1 MNDRQREM
9 IAHALGLPEHPWR
22 SGSKARRWA
31 CRNYYCA
38 GADDEPQW
46 RDLAERGFAMMRG
59 SRFNSGPIFIV
70 TSKGAE
76 AAGLLDRVPRSLRFS
91 EPERRDAASRRHEEI
106 AA

>member
-1 MNDRQREM
+1 MDDRQREM

-31 CRNYYCA
+31 SRNYYCA
-38 GADDEPQW
+38 CADDEPLW
-46 RDLAERGFAMMRG
+46 RDLAERGFALMRP
-59 SRFNSGPIFIV
+59 SKFSSGPIFIV

-76 AAGLLDRVPRSLRFS
+76 AADLLDRVPRSLRFS
-91 EPERRDAASRRHEEI
+91 EPERRAAASRCREGT